1 MLNVNEF
8 KAAIVRKGL
17 TQKEVADS
25 LNISAKTLSNRIS
38 KGVFGSDEI
47 ESLMKILDITD
58 PMPIFFAKVVT

>member
-1 MLNVNEF
+1 MLNANEF

-38 KGVFGSDEI
+38 KGV
-47 ESLMKILDITD
+47 LAVMKSKALWN
-58 PMPIFFAKVVT
+58 F